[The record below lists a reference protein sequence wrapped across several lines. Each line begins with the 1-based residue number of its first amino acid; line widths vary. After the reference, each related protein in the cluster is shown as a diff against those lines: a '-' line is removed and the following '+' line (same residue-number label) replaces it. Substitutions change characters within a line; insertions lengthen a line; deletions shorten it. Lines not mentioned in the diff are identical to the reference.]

1 LITRTHMT
9 TLRRATGLMMSGFLA
24 LSTITGA
31 AMAQQSF
38 GPRAGQPAPQGQ
50 AQPQAGAPAGAP
62 AGQPAAPKAEIIA
75 THGDWKIQCS
85 DFPNPAAQANGGKS
99 DSGAPATIRSCGM
112 TQTAR
117 SPEREN
123 VGMTLVM
130 FKQKQGDKN
139 VTMMRILV
147 PVGVYLPTGVAL
159 EIDSQ
164 AVGRVPFI
172 QCLPQFCMAIAEAT
186 PESLEK
192 MKKGTKANFIIYE
205 GPGAGVSID
214 VSLKGFTAALGA
226 LDKASAS

>member
-1 LITRTHMT
+1 MITRTTAT
-9 TLRRATGLMMSGFLA
+9 TLRRATCLLLSGFLA
-24 LSTITGA
+24 LSTFSGA
-31 AMAQQSF
+31 ASAQQAPF
-38 GPRAGQPAPQGQ
+38 GPRSGQTAQQAPEGQQPAG
-50 AQPQAGAPAGAP
+50 
-62 AGQPAAPKAEIIA
+62 PKAEIVA

-85 DFPNPAAQANGGKS
+85 DFPNPAAQNAGGKS
-99 DSGAPATIRSCGM
+99 DSASSTPETIRSCGM

-117 SPEREN
+117 STEREN
-123 VGMTLVM
+123 VGLTLVL

-159 EIDSQ
+159 EIDSA
-164 AVGRVPFI
+164 AVGRVPFV

-205 GPGAGVSID
+205 GPGAGVAID
-214 VSLKGFTAALGA
+214 ISLKGFTAGLGE
-226 LDKASAS
+226 LDKQS